1 MKQELAKV
9 GPSWEGGNLE
19 RWPGVAGVAGET
31 NHLAHN
37 DNPFL
42 PDPENTN
49 STREN
54 TMIGGRR
61 HSTKG
66 KKSAKVTKG
75 KKSTKVTKKSA
86 KVTKKGAKVTKK
98 STKVTKKST
107 KSTKKNQKGGSHHG
121 NTIMPGF
128 LVDLG
133 RNFEFNMS
141 NVWSSFTGG
150 PSPINPDPRIQ
161 PIGEN

>member
-54 TMIGGRR
+54 TMIGGRK

-66 KKSAKVTKG
+66 KKSAKSTKKSTKVTKGKKSAKKSAKVTKG
-75 KKSTKVTKKSA
+75 KKSA
-86 KVTKKGAKVTKK
+86 
-98 STKVTKKST
+98 KVTKKST

-121 NTIMPGF
+121 NTKMPGF

-161 PIGEN
+161 PIGKN